1 MLPNALFHSIVFF
14 SLLSANDNDM
24 TMDEGMAFTIG
35 KLHFTIFMSTKV
47 PLCMSVGLLLS
58 VNL

>member
-1 MLPNALFHSIVFF
+1 
-14 SLLSANDNDM
+14 M

-35 KLHFTIFMSTKV
+35 KLHFS
-47 PLCMSVGLLLS
+47 LCVHIKMMLFMSVGLLIS